1 MLKDKQVGGT
11 HYKQGIQPF
20 EYIRANSL
28 DFFEGNCVK
37 YVTRHRKKNGAEDI
51 KKAIHYLEE
60 ILLADY
66 NEVQESENLFL
77 PEEAALKVLIESIPK
92 DRYRR
97 IYSTGRGGMWTAARL
112 GYALNIEEVYVIAK
126 GIHIDII
133 YPESTLFVDDIA
145 DSGETISTWAC
156 DTAVLFERHS
166 TKVKPTYSGALILHD
181 EYVKLPI
188 SQGE

>member
-20 EYIRANSL
+20 EYIRANDL
-28 DFFEGNCVK
+28 DFFEGNCIK

-60 ILLADY
+60 ILLNDY
-66 NEVQESENLFL
+66 NEILKNEDFSL
-77 PEEAALKVLIESIPK
+77 PEETALNLLIDRIPK

-112 GYALNIEEVYVIAK
+112 GYALGIEEVYVIAK

-133 YPESTLFVDDIA
+133 YPDSTLFVDDIA

-166 TKVKPTYSGALILHD
+166 AKVKPTYSGVLVTHD